1 MELIFDLLAGFFAG
15 VLASMGLGGGVVLM
29 IYLRM
34 VSNLSQLSAQGLN
47 LAFFLPVGAAAAVVH
62 LKNGLISKSA
72 ALLCIPTGILGAAA
86 ASLLASKLPEQILT
100 AVFAFLL
107 LFIGIREILAAFK

>member
-1 MELIFDLLAGFFAG
+1 MGLFFDLAAGFFAG

-34 VSNLSQLSAQGLN
+34 VSNLSQLTAQGLN
-47 LAFFLPVGAAAAVVH
+47 LAFFIPIGVTAAIIH
-62 LKNGLISKSA
+62 LKNGLISKQA

-86 ASLLASKLPEQILT
+86 ASLLAAKLSEQFLSNI
-100 AVFAFLL
+100 FAFLL
-107 LFIGIREILAAFK
+107 LWIGLREILAALK